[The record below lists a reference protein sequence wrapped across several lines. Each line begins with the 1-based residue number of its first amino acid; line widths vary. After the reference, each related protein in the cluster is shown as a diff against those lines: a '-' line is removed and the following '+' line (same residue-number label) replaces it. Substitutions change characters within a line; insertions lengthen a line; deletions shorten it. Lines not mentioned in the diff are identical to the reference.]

1 MPFCTAVIISSSGW
15 CASELYG
22 NRTRLDERPTAVG
35 RAGEAASQ
43 RRHHHVRAR
52 LSRPQQP
59 GRRLADQHHGTL
71 PRPGWTR
78 SDDQLH
84 MNNQQDLKLIQ
95 DRLDALLV
103 RVSVL
108 EGFTDTNA
116 LLRLAGK
123 LTAINLIQQAYQR
136 DMDVRMKEI
145 DSLIAKTKAECNQ
158 LVIDTVELM
167 KKRLLSNAL

>member
-1 MPFCTAVIISSSGW
+1 
-15 CASELYG
+15 
-22 NRTRLDERPTAVG
+22 
-35 RAGEAASQ
+35 
-43 RRHHHVRAR
+43 
-52 LSRPQQP
+52 
-59 GRRLADQHHGTL
+59 
-71 PRPGWTR
+71 
-78 SDDQLH
+78 

-95 DRLDALLV
+95 ERLDALLV
-103 RVSVL
+103 RVLVL

-116 LLRLAGK
+116 LVGLAGK
-123 LTAINLIQQAYQR
+123 LTAINMVQQAYQR